1 MIKAKQRL
9 LEIIAR
15 VSGHADREEAAFI
28 VQVNERYIK
37 SLEDALE
44 KFELAEA
51 EKILQPLK
59 ENGNVE
65 LVQKSLW

>member
-1 MIKAKQRL
+1 MMKAKQRL

-15 VSGHADREEAAFI
+15 VSGHAEREEAAFI
-28 VQVNERYIK
+28 VEVNERYIA
-37 SLEDALE
+37 SLEKALE

-59 ENGNVE
+59 ENENVVM
-65 LVQKSLW
+65 VQKSLW